1 MPSLRSDLPK
11 DGPPVGEP
19 ERGDTSDQW
28 PLRGVLM
35 CAACGR
41 RLQPLRTTDGGRAY
55 RGPCGCRLGPAD
67 AGRIERLV
75 GLSIARRRPDL
86 AAVSPPRTD
95 ADVIGEAIDQVYVGA
110 DADDLL
116 IVWRT

>member
-1 MPSLRSDLPK
+1 MSEISEGDSLPAA
-11 DGPPVGEP
+11 E
-19 ERGDTSDQW
+19 TSHRHAGDQW
-28 PLRGVLM
+28 PLRGVLV

-41 RLQPLRTTDGGRAY
+41 RLQPLRTADGGRAY
-55 RGPCGCRLGPAD
+55 RGPCGCRLGPVD

-95 ADVIGEAIDQVYVGA
+95 AEVIGEAIDQVYVGA